1 MLLNSLA
8 LFILPW
14 ALGFFLFL
22 LGPILASLILAFT
35 RFDGLNLPIFIGM
48 QNFDTALHDPVFW
61 ASLKVTFVFAFV
73 SLPLM
78 TVLAIMLAVL
88 LEQKFFA
95 TNVFKVIFYLPT
107 IIPIVASSVLWTWI
121 FKADNGILNQFLLWF
136 FGLFG
141 LEINAPLWL
150 ADPQW
155 ALPAL
160 ILMSIWSIGNPMI
173 IYLAGLQN
181 IPESLYEAAELDGAN
196 TVQKFFHITIPMLMP
211 TIFFNVV
218 IGTIQ
223 VFQYFVPAFVMTSGG
238 PQNSTMFYS
247 LYTYQLAFD
256 DFRFGYASA
265 LSWVLFLIIVVSTYL
280 VFKLKSN

>member
-1 MLLNSLA
+1 LFFNSLA
-8 LFILPW
+8 LFITPW

-22 LGPILASLILAFT
+22 IGPILASLVLAFT
-35 RFDGLNLPIFIGM
+35 RFDGFNMPIFIGLE
-48 QNFDTALHDPVFW
+48 NFQTAFSDPIFW
-61 ASLKVTFVFAFV
+61 TSLKVTFIFALV

-78 TVLAIMLAVL
+78 TVLAILVAIL
-88 LEQKFFA
+88 LNQKIIAGEF
-95 TNVFKVIFYLPT
+95 FKVVFYLPT

-121 FKADNGILNQFLLWF
+121 FKADNGVLNQFLKSV
-136 FGLFG
+136 FGFLHLG
-141 LEINAPLWL
+141 IDPPLWL
-150 ADPQW
+150 SNPDW

-196 TVQKFFHITIPMLMP
+196 SIDKFIHVTIPMLMP
-211 TIFFNVV
+211 TIFFNVT
-218 IGTIQ
+218 IGVIQ

-265 LSWVLFLIIVVSTYL
+265 LSWILFLIIVFSTYL
-280 VFKLKSN
+280 IFRTRK

>member
-1 MLLNSLA
+1 
-8 LFILPW
+8 
-14 ALGFFLFL
+14 
-22 LGPILASLILAFT
+22 
-35 RFDGLNLPIFIGM
+35 
-48 QNFDTALHDPVFW
+48 
-61 ASLKVTFVFAFV
+61 
-73 SLPLM
+73 M
-78 TVLAIMLAVL
+78 TVLSITVAIL
-88 LEQKFFA
+88 LNQKLIA
-95 TNVFKVIFYLPT
+95 DEVFKVIFYLPT

-121 FKADNGILNQFLLWF
+121 FKADNGILNQFIS
-136 FGLFG
+136 GLFA
-141 LEINAPLWL
+141 LLHIDASPPLWL
-150 ADPQW
+150 SDPQW

-160 ILMSIWSIGNPMI
+160 ILMSVWSIGNPMI

-196 TVQKFFHITIPMLMP
+196 TLQKFWHVTIPMLMP

-218 IGTIQ
+218 IGVIQ

-265 LSWVLFLIIVVSTYL
+265 LSWILFLIIVVSTYM
-280 VFKLKSN
+280 VFRLRR

>member
-1 MLLNSLA
+1 MLFNSLT

-35 RFDGLNLPIFIGM
+35 RFDGFNLPVFIGLS
-48 QNFDTALHDPVFW
+48 NFSSAFQDPVFW
-61 ASLKVTFVFAFV
+61 TSLKVTFVFALI

-78 TVLAIMLAVL
+78 TILSISIAL
-88 LEQKFFA
+88 LLKQKFIG
-95 TNVFKVIFYLPT
+95 NEVFKVIFYLPT

-121 FKADNGILNQFLLWF
+121 FKADNGVLNQFLAFVFHSL
-136 FGLFG
+136 G
-141 LEINAPLWL
+141 LELNTPLWL
-150 ADPQW
+150 SDPSW

-196 TVQKFFHITIPMLMP
+196 TLEKFWHVTIPMLMP

-218 IGTIQ
+218 IGVIQ

-265 LSWVLFLIIVVSTYL
+265 LSWILFLIIVITTYA
-280 VFKLKSN
+280 VFRLRKN

>member
-1 MLLNSLA
+1 MIFNSLTI
-8 LFILPW
+8 FILPW

-22 LGPILASLILAFT
+22 IGPIVASLVLSFT
-35 RFDGLNLPIFIGM
+35 SFDGLNLPVFIGLK
-48 QNFDTALHDPVFW
+48 NFETAFSDPIFW
-61 ASLKVTFVFAFV
+61 ASLKVTFTFALI

-78 TVLAIMLAVL
+78 TILSITIAMLLNKKIIGV
-88 LEQKFFA
+88 E
-95 TNVFKVIFYLPT
+95 VFKVIFYLPT

-121 FKADNGILNQFLLWF
+121 FKADNGILNKFLVNVFNFLD
-136 FGLFG
+136 
-141 LEINAPLWL
+141 LEINPPLWL
-150 ADPQW
+150 SDPQW

-160 ILMSIWSIGNPMI
+160 ILMSVWSIGNPMI

-196 TVQKFFHITIPMLMP
+196 GFEKFIHVTIPMLMP
-211 TIFFNVV
+211 TIFFNVT
-218 IGTIQ
+218 IGVIQ

-238 PQNSTMFYS
+238 PQNATMFYT

-265 LSWVLFLIIVVSTYL
+265 LSWILFLIIVASTYL
-280 VFKLKSN
+280 VFRLKK

>member
-1 MLLNSLA
+1 MIFNSLL

-22 LGPILASLILAFT
+22 IGPIIASLILAFT
-35 RFDGLNLPIFIGM
+35 RFDGLNIPVFIGLE
-48 QNFDTALHDPVFW
+48 NFETAFHDPVFW
-61 ASLKVTFVFAFV
+61 TSLKVTFIFALI

-78 TVLAIMLAVL
+78 TVLSISVAIL
-88 LEQKFFA
+88 LNQKLIAGEF
-95 TNVFKVIFYLPT
+95 FKVVFYLPT

-121 FKADNGILNQFLLWF
+121 FKADNGILNQLLSSIFSFLH
-136 FGLFG
+136 
-141 LEINAPLWL
+141 INASPPSWL
-150 ADPQW
+150 SDPSW

-196 TVQKFFHITIPMLMP
+196 TLDKFWHVTIPMLMP

-218 IGTIQ
+218 IGVIQ

-265 LSWVLFLIIVVSTYL
+265 LSWILFLIIVASTYF
-280 VFKLKSN
+280 VFRLRK

>member
-1 MLLNSLA
+1 M
-8 LFILPW
+8 
-14 ALGFFLFL
+14 
-22 LGPILASLILAFT
+22 
-35 RFDGLNLPIFIGM
+35 PIFIGLE
-48 QNFDTALHDPVFW
+48 NFQTAFSDPVFW
-61 ASLKVTFVFAFV
+61 TSLKVTFIFALV

-78 TVLAIMLAVL
+78 TVLAIAVAIL
-88 LEQKFFA
+88 LNQKIIAGEF
-95 TNVFKVIFYLPT
+95 FKVVFYLPT

-121 FKADNGILNQFLLWF
+121 FKADNGVLNQFLRSIFDL
-136 FGLFG
+136 LH
-141 LEINAPLWL
+141 LDLDPPLWL
-150 ADPQW
+150 SNPDW

-160 ILMSIWSIGNPMI
+160 ILMSVWSIGNPMI

-196 TVQKFFHITIPMLMP
+196 FMQKFWHITIPGLMP
-211 TIFFNVV
+211 TIFFNVT
-218 IGTIQ
+218 IGVIQ

-265 LSWVLFLIIVVSTYL
+265 LSWILFVIIVISTYL
-280 VFKLKSN
+280 IFRVRK

>member
-1 MLLNSLA
+1 M
-8 LFILPW
+8 PV
-14 ALGFFLFL
+14 
-22 LGPILASLILAFT
+22 
-35 RFDGLNLPIFIGM
+35 FIGLE
-48 QNFDTALHDPVFW
+48 NFDTAFHDPVFW
-61 ASLKVTFVFAFV
+61 TSLKVTFIFALI

-78 TVLAIMLAVL
+78 TVLSIGVAIL
-88 LEQKFFA
+88 LNQKLIADEF
-95 TNVFKVIFYLPT
+95 FKVVFYLPT

-121 FKADNGILNQFLLWF
+121 FKADNGILNQFLEAIFNL
-136 FGLFG
+136 LH
-141 LEINAPLWL
+141 IDASPPQWL
-150 ADPQW
+150 SNPDW

-196 TVQKFFHITIPMLMP
+196 TIQKFIHVTIPMLMP

-218 IGTIQ
+218 IGVIQ

-265 LSWVLFLIIVVSTYL
+265 LSWILFLIIVGSTYS
-280 VFKLKSN
+280 VFRLRK

>member
-1 MLLNSLA
+1 MLFNSLT

-35 RFDGLNLPIFIGM
+35 RFDGFNLPVFIGLS
-48 QNFDTALHDPVFW
+48 NFSSAFQDPVFW
-61 ASLKVTFVFAFV
+61 TSLKVTFVFALI

-78 TVLAIMLAVL
+78 TILSISIAL
-88 LEQKFFA
+88 LLKQKFIG
-95 TNVFKVIFYLPT
+95 NEVFKVIFYLPT

-121 FKADNGILNQFLLWF
+121 FKADNGVLNQFLAFVFHSL
-136 FGLFG
+136 G
-141 LEINAPLWL
+141 LELNTPLWL
-150 ADPQW
+150 SDPSW

-196 TVQKFFHITIPMLMP
+196 TLEKFWHVTIPMLMP

-218 IGTIQ
+218 IGVIQ

-247 LYTYQLAFD
+247 LYTYQA
-256 DFRFGYASA
+256 
-265 LSWVLFLIIVVSTYL
+265 
-280 VFKLKSN
+280 